1 MKAVWLIAR
10 SYFFSRKNPS
20 AINIITGIS
29 LGGYALGAM
38 SLLVLLSALNGF
50 EDSIFG
56 GIRLTSPEVVVRSV
70 GFIGEGGD
78 GSGQLSAFSLQR
90 TGDSFQRSAGSGQPM
105 ADSRKPMVE
114 SRQPIAVF
122 SQSLID
128 KAIVKYGDKQ
138 TVARVWGVDS
148 NFFKVYEADSLVVAG
163 NAQLGPRDAWMSES
177 LVYQLN
183 IEQVDRP
190 VEVMTPSRTA
200 GSLAQTTLNLE
211 ELSVRAMFRIRE
223 ENHENTLIV
232 PIEVARSLFERE
244 DHEGR
249 WDVNVLDDGKV
260 NEVKA
265 ELKKKLGKGFEV
277 LDRFEQHGTLYRM
290 FNTEK
295 WFSFALLAFVLL
307 LISFNLFGSI
317 RMMQIDKSQDL
328 KMLSSLGM
336 SESGLKWIFLLQAI
350 WVSVVGTVVG
360 IGVALAL
367 IWVQLKYGLVTTQS
381 SFEMVYPVS
390 LRVSDIGLVLGLN
403 LLIGLLVGVMAST
416 QTLRRR

>member
-1 MKAVWLIAR
+1 MKAVWLIAK

-56 GIRLTSPEVVVRSV
+56 GIKATAPDLVVGTRSV
-70 GFIGEGGD
+70 VE
-78 GSGQLSAFSLQR
+78 GSGSLV
-90 TGDSFQRSAGSGQPM
+90 GGSG
-105 ADSRKPMVE
+105 SVVGGSGSLVE
-114 SRQPIAVF
+114 GRGYVC
-122 SQSLID
+122 QSLID

-138 TVARVWGVDS
+138 TVARIWGVDS
-148 NFFKVYEADSLVVAG
+148 NFFKVYNADSLVVAG
-163 NAQLGPRDAWMSES
+163 SAQLGARDAWMSES

-232 PIEVARSLFERE
+232 PIEVARGLFERE
-244 DHEGR
+244 DSEGR
-249 WDVNVLDDGKV
+249 WDIKV
-260 NEVKA
+260 KDPLKIEEVKGDLV
-265 ELKKKLGKGFEV
+265 EKLGPGFKV
-277 LDRFEQHGTLYRM
+277 MDRAEQHGTLYRM

-317 RMMQIDKSQDL
+317 RMMQIDKAQDL
-328 KMLSSLGM
+328 KMLAALGM
-336 SESGLKWIFLLQAI
+336 GDSGLRWIFLLQAI
-350 WVSVVGTVVG
+350 WVALVGTVVG
-360 IGVALAL
+360 ILLALGL
-367 IWVQLKYGLVTTQS
+367 IWVQLRFGLVTTQS

-390 LRVSDIGLVLGLN
+390 LRMGDIGLVAGLN
-403 LLIGLLVGVMAST
+403 LAIGFLVGVIASA
-416 QTLRRR
+416 QSSK

>member
-1 MKAVWLIAR
+1 MKAVWLIAK

-56 GIRLTSPEVVVRSV
+56 GIKATAPDLVVGTRSLV
-70 GFIGEGGD
+70 EGLGTRDEGRGTRDEGRGARGEGRGTRVSGD
-78 GSGQLSAFSLQR
+78 GR
-90 TGDSFQRSAGSGQPM
+90 Y
-105 ADSRKPMVE
+105 VC
-114 SRQPIAVF
+114 
-122 SQSLID
+122 QSLID

-138 TVARVWGVDS
+138 TVARIWGVDS
-148 NFFKVYEADSLVVAG
+148 NFFKVYNADSLVVAG
-163 NAQLGPRDAWMSES
+163 SAQLGARDAWMSES

-232 PIEVARSLFERE
+232 PIEVARGLFERE
-244 DHEGR
+244 DFEGR
-249 WDVNVLDDGKV
+249 WDIKV
-260 NEVKA
+260 NDPLKIEEVKGDLVE
-265 ELKKKLGKGFEV
+265 ELGPGFKV
-277 LDRFEQHGTLYRM
+277 MDRAEQHGTLYRM

-317 RMMQIDKSQDL
+317 RMMQIDKAQDL
-328 KMLSSLGM
+328 KMLAALGM
-336 SESGLKWIFLLQAI
+336 GDSGLRWIFLLQAI
-350 WVSVVGTVVG
+350 WVALVGTVIG
-360 IGVALAL
+360 ILLALGL
-367 IWVQLKYGLVTTQS
+367 IWVQLRFGLVTTQS

-390 LRVSDIGLVLGLN
+390 LRMGDIGLVAGLN
-403 LLIGLLVGVMAST
+403 LAIGLMVGVMA
-416 QTLRRR
+416 RNR

>member
-1 MKAVWLIAR
+1 MKAVWLIAK

-56 GIRLTSPEVVVRSV
+56 GIKATAPDLVVGTRSV
-70 GFIGEGGD
+70 VE
-78 GSGQLSAFSLQR
+78 GSGSLV
-90 TGDSFQRSAGSGQPM
+90 GGSG
-105 ADSRKPMVE
+105 SVVGG
-114 SRQPIAVF
+114 SGYVC
-122 SQSLID
+122 QSLID

-138 TVARVWGVDS
+138 TVARIWGVDS
-148 NFFKVYEADSLVVAG
+148 NFFKVYNADSLVVAG
-163 NAQLGPRDAWMSES
+163 SAQLGARDAWMSES

-232 PIEVARSLFERE
+232 PIEVARGLFERE
-244 DHEGR
+244 DSEGR
-249 WDVNVLDDGKV
+249 WDIKV
-260 NEVKA
+260 KDPLNIEEVKGDLV
-265 ELKKKLGKGFEV
+265 EKLGPGFKV
-277 LDRFEQHGTLYRM
+277 MDRAEQHGTLYRM

-317 RMMQIDKSQDL
+317 RMMQIDKAQDL
-328 KMLSSLGM
+328 KMLAALGM
-336 SESGLKWIFLLQAI
+336 GDSGLRWIFLLQAI
-350 WVSVVGTVVG
+350 WVALVGTVVG
-360 IGVALAL
+360 ILLALGL
-367 IWVQLKYGLVTTQS
+367 IWVQLRFGLVTTQS

-390 LRVSDIGLVLGLN
+390 LRMGDIGLVAGLN
-403 LLIGLLVGVMAST
+403 LAIGFLVGVIASA
-416 QTLRRR
+416 QSSK

>member
-1 MKAVWLIAR
+1 MKAVWLIAK

-56 GIRLTSPEVVVRSV
+56 GIKATAPDLVVGTRSV
-70 GFIGEGGD
+70 VE
-78 GSGQLSAFSLQR
+78 GSGSLV
-90 TGDSFQRSAGSGQPM
+90 GGSG
-105 ADSRKPMVE
+105 SVVGGSGSLVE
-114 SRQPIAVF
+114 GRGYVC
-122 SQSLID
+122 QSLID

-138 TVARVWGVDS
+138 TVARIWGVDS
-148 NFFKVYEADSLVVAG
+148 NFFKVYNADSLVVAG
-163 NAQLGPRDAWMSES
+163 SAQLGARDAWMSES

-232 PIEVARSLFERE
+232 PIEVARGLFERE
-244 DHEGR
+244 DSEGR
-249 WDVNVLDDGKV
+249 WDIKV
-260 NEVKA
+260 KDPLKIEEVKGDLV
-265 ELKKKLGKGFEV
+265 EKLGPGFKV
-277 LDRFEQHGTLYRM
+277 MDRAEQHGTLYRM

-317 RMMQIDKSQDL
+317 RMMQIDKAQDL
-328 KMLSSLGM
+328 KMLAALGM
-336 SESGLKWIFLLQAI
+336 GDSGLRWIFLLQAI
-350 WVSVVGTVVG
+350 WVALVGTVVG
-360 IGVALAL
+360 ILLALGL
-367 IWVQLKYGLVTTQS
+367 IWVQLRFGLVTTQS

-390 LRVSDIGLVLGLN
+390 LRMGDIGLVAGLN
-403 LLIGLLVGVMAST
+403 LAIGLMVGVMA
-416 QTLRRR
+416 RNR

>member
-1 MKAVWLIAR
+1 MKAVWLIAK

-56 GIRLTSPEVVVRSV
+56 GIKATSPDLVISRVS
-70 GFIGEGGD
+70 GD
-78 GSGQLSAFSLQR
+78 GFR
-90 TGDSFQRSAGSGQPM
+90 GSGIGRRVSG
-105 ADSRKPMVE
+105 DGRYVC
-114 SRQPIAVF
+114 
-122 SQSLID
+122 QSLID

-138 TVARVWGVDS
+138 TVARIWGVDS
-148 NFFKVYEADSLVVAG
+148 NFFKVYNADSLVVAG
-163 NAQLGPRDAWMSES
+163 SAQLGARDAWMSES

-232 PIEVARSLFERE
+232 PIEVARGLFERE
-244 DHEGR
+244 DYEGR
-249 WDVNVLDDGKV
+249 WDIKV
-260 NEVKA
+260 KDPLKIEEVKGDLV
-265 ELKKKLGKGFEV
+265 EKLGPDFKV
-277 LDRFEQHGTLYRM
+277 MDRAEQHGTLYRM

-317 RMMQIDKSQDL
+317 RMMQIDKAQDL
-328 KMLSSLGM
+328 KMLAALGM
-336 SESGLKWIFLLQAI
+336 GDSGLRWIFLLQAI
-350 WVSVVGTVVG
+350 WVALVGTVVG
-360 IGVALAL
+360 ILLALGL
-367 IWVQLKYGLVTTQS
+367 IWVQLRFGLVTTQS

-390 LRVSDIGLVLGLN
+390 LRMGDIGLVAGLN
-403 LLIGLLVGVMAST
+403 LAIGFLVGIIASA
-416 QTLRRR
+416 QSSK

>member
-1 MKAVWLIAR
+1 MKAVWLIAK

-56 GIRLTSPEVVVRSV
+56 GIKATSADLIIGRGSLVEGR
-70 GFIGEGGD
+70 GTWDEGRGTRDEGRGARGEGRGTRVSGD
-78 GSGQLSAFSLQR
+78 GR
-90 TGDSFQRSAGSGQPM
+90 Y
-105 ADSRKPMVE
+105 VC
-114 SRQPIAVF
+114 
-122 SQSLID
+122 QSLID

-138 TVARVWGVDS
+138 TVARIWGVDS
-148 NFFKVYEADSLVVAG
+148 NFLKVYNADSLVVAG
-163 NAQLGPRDAWMSES
+163 SAQLGARDAWMSES

-232 PIEVARSLFERE
+232 PIEVARGLFERE
-244 DHEGR
+244 DFEGR
-249 WDVNVLDDGKV
+249 WDIKV
-260 NEVKA
+260 NDPLMIEEVKGDLVE
-265 ELKKKLGKGFEV
+265 ELGPGYKV
-277 LDRFEQHGTLYRM
+277 MDRAEQHGTLYRM

-317 RMMQIDKSQDL
+317 RMMQIDKAQDL
-328 KMLSSLGM
+328 KMLAALGM
-336 SESGLKWIFLLQAI
+336 GDSGLRWIFLLQAI
-350 WVSVVGTVVG
+350 WVALVGTVIG
-360 IGVALAL
+360 ILFALGL
-367 IWVQLKYGLVTTQS
+367 IWVQLRFGLVTTQS

-390 LRVSDIGLVLGLN
+390 LRMGDIGLVAGLN
-403 LLIGLLVGVMAST
+403 LAIGFLVGVIASA
-416 QTLRRR
+416 QSSK

>member
-56 GIRLTSPEVVVRSV
+56 GIRLTSPEVVVIGDRGPVIGDRGSV
-70 GFIGEGGD
+70 IGDRFSVIGD
-78 GSGQLSAFSLQR
+78 QKA
-90 TGDSFQRSAGSGQPM
+90 GDRKLKTE
-105 ADSRKPMVE
+105 SRKP
-114 SRQPIAVF
+114 RAVF

-148 NFFKVYEADSLVVAG
+148 NFFKVYDVDSLVVAG

-265 ELKKKLGKGFEV
+265 ELKKKLGKRFEV

-328 KMLSSLGM
+328 KMLASLGM

-416 QTLRRR
+416 QTLKRR

>member
-70 GFIGEGGD
+70 GFRGEGGAGKGD
-78 GSGQLSAFSLQR
+78 RLSVI
-90 TGDSFQRSAGSGQPM
+90 GDQGPVIGDRKAG
-105 ADSRKPMVE
+105 DRKLKTENRKPK
-114 SRQPIAVF
+114 AVF

-148 NFFKVYEADSLVVAG
+148 NFFKVYDADSLVIAG

-328 KMLSSLGM
+328 KMLASLGM
-336 SESGLKWIFLLQAI
+336 SESGLRWIFLLQAI

-403 LLIGLLVGVMAST
+403 LLIGLLVGVMARGRK
-416 QTLRRR
+416 Q

>member
-56 GIRLTSPEVVVRSV
+56 GIRLTSPEVVIN
-70 GFIGEGGD
+70 G
-78 GSGQLSAFSLQR
+78 GQLSAFSLQR
-90 TGDSFQRSAGSGQPM
+90 TGDSFQRSAGSGQPT
-105 ADSRKPMVE
+105 ADSRKPMADSRQPIAD

-148 NFFKVYEADSLVVAG
+148 NFFKVYDADSLVVAG

-336 SESGLKWIFLLQAI
+336 SESGLRWIFLLQAI

-403 LLIGLLVGVMAST
+403 LLIGLLVGVMAMGKAEKM
-416 QTLRRR
+416 

>member
-1 MKAVWLIAR
+1 MKAVWLIAK

-56 GIRLTSPEVVVRSV
+56 GIKATSPDLVISRVS
-70 GFIGEGGD
+70 GFGDRVSGD
-78 GSGQLSAFSLQR
+78 GFR
-90 TGDSFQRSAGSGQPM
+90 GSGIGRRVSG
-105 ADSRKPMVE
+105 DGRYVC
-114 SRQPIAVF
+114 
-122 SQSLID
+122 QSLID

-138 TVARVWGVDS
+138 TVARIWGVDS
-148 NFFKVYEADSLVVAG
+148 NFFKVYNADSLVVAG
-163 NAQLGPRDAWMSES
+163 SAQLGARDAWMSES

-232 PIEVARSLFERE
+232 PIEVARGLFERE
-244 DHEGR
+244 DYEGR
-249 WDVNVLDDGKV
+249 WDIKV
-260 NEVKA
+260 KDPLKIEEVKGDLV
-265 ELKKKLGKGFEV
+265 EKLGPGFKV
-277 LDRFEQHGTLYRM
+277 MDRAEQHGTLYRM

-317 RMMQIDKSQDL
+317 RMMQIDKAQDL
-328 KMLSSLGM
+328 KMLAALGM
-336 SESGLKWIFLLQAI
+336 GDSGLRWIFLLQAI
-350 WVSVVGTVVG
+350 WVALVGTVVG
-360 IGVALAL
+360 ILLALGL
-367 IWVQLKYGLVTTQS
+367 IWVQLRFGLVTTQS

-390 LRVSDIGLVLGLN
+390 LRMGDIGLVAGLN
-403 LLIGLLVGVMAST
+403 LAIGFLVGIIASA
-416 QTLRRR
+416 QSSK

>member
-56 GIRLTSPEVVVRSV
+56 GIRLTSPELVVIGDRFSEIGDQRAVIGNQKTVIGDRLSV
-70 GFIGEGGD
+70 IGDQRAGD
-78 GSGQLSAFSLQR
+78 RKLK
-90 TGDSFQRSAGSGQPM
+90 TEN
-105 ADSRKPMVE
+105 RKPK
-114 SRQPIAVF
+114 AVF

-148 NFFKVYEADSLVVAG
+148 NFFKVYDVDSLIVAG
-163 NAQLGPRDAWMSES
+163 NAQLGASDAWMSES
-177 LVYQLN
+177 LIYQLN

-223 ENHENTLIV
+223 ENKENTLVV

-260 NEVKA
+260 NEVKG
-265 ELKKKLGKGFEV
+265 ELKKKLGKGYDV
-277 LDRFEQHGTLYRM
+277 LDRAEQHGTLYRM

-317 RMMQIDKSQDL
+317 RMMQIDKTQDL

-350 WVSVVGTVVG
+350 WVSVVGTLVG

-367 IWVQLKYGLVTTQS
+367 IWVQLRYGLVTTQS

-390 LRVSDIGLVLGLN
+390 LRVSDIGLVFGLN

>member
-56 GIRLTSPEVVVRSV
+56 GIRLTSPELIVRSV
-70 GFIGEGGD
+70 GFRGEGGEGKGD
-78 GSGQLSAFSLQR
+78 RLSVI
-90 TGDSFQRSAGSGQPM
+90 GDQGPVIGDRKAG
-105 ADSRKPMVE
+105 DRKLKTENRKPK
-114 SRQPIAVF
+114 AVF

-148 NFFKVYEADSLVVAG
+148 NFFKVYDVDSLIVAG
-163 NAQLGPRDAWMSES
+163 NAQLGASDAWMSES
-177 LVYQLN
+177 LIYQLN

-223 ENHENTLIV
+223 ENKENTLIV

-244 DHEGR
+244 DSEGR

-265 ELKKKLGKGFEV
+265 KLKKKLGKGFEV
-277 LDRFEQHGTLYRM
+277 LDRAEQHGTLYRM

-336 SESGLKWIFLLQAI
+336 TDSGLKWIFLLQAI

-390 LRVSDIGLVLGLN
+390 LRVSDIGLVFGLN

-416 QTLRRR
+416 QTLKRR

>member
-70 GFIGEGGD
+70 GFRGEGGEVSD
-78 GSGQLSAFSLQR
+78 QRSAFS
-90 TGDSFQRSAGSGQPM
+90 GQSM
-105 ADSRKPMVE
+105 ADSRK
-114 SRQPIAVF
+114 PIAVF

-148 NFFKVYEADSLVVAG
+148 NFFKVYDADSLVVAG
-163 NAQLGPRDAWMSES
+163 NVQLGARDAWMSES

-232 PIEVARSLFERE
+232 PIEVARTLFERE

-328 KMLSSLGM
+328 KMLASLGM
-336 SESGLKWIFLLQAI
+336 SESGLRWIFLLQAI

-403 LLIGLLVGVMAST
+403 LLIGLLVGVMA
-416 QTLRRR
+416 RGKVEKM

>member
-1 MKAVWLIAR
+1 MKAVWLIAK

-56 GIRLTSPEVVVRSV
+56 GIKATAPDLVVGTRSV
-70 GFIGEGGD
+70 VEGRGARESGFGSRVSGD
-78 GSGQLSAFSLQR
+78 GR
-90 TGDSFQRSAGSGQPM
+90 Y
-105 ADSRKPMVE
+105 VC
-114 SRQPIAVF
+114 
-122 SQSLID
+122 QSLID

-138 TVARVWGVDS
+138 TVARIWGVDS
-148 NFFKVYEADSLVVAG
+148 NFFKVYNADSLVVAG
-163 NAQLGPRDAWMSES
+163 SAQLGARDAWMSES

-211 ELSVRAMFRIRE
+211 I
-223 ENHENTLIV
+223 
-232 PIEVARSLFERE
+232 
-244 DHEGR
+244 
-249 WDVNVLDDGKV
+249 KV
-260 NEVKA
+260 NDPLKIEEVKGDLVE
-265 ELKKKLGKGFEV
+265 ELGPGFKV
-277 LDRFEQHGTLYRM
+277 MDRAEQHGTLYRM

-317 RMMQIDKSQDL
+317 RMMQIDKAQDL
-328 KMLSSLGM
+328 KMLAALGM
-336 SESGLKWIFLLQAI
+336 GDSGLRWIFLLQAI
-350 WVSVVGTVVG
+350 WVALVGTVIG
-360 IGVALAL
+360 ILLALGL
-367 IWVQLKYGLVTTQS
+367 IWVQLRFGLVTTQS

-390 LRVSDIGLVLGLN
+390 LRMGDIGLVAGLN
-403 LLIGLLVGVMAST
+403 LAIGLMVGVIASA
-416 QTLRRR
+416 QSSK